1 MTPVDLTKLDKYHDK
16 WVAVSADQK
25 EIKGVGNT
33 PREAIDSAKRNG
45 EEKPILTRTPK
56 DYSTYIL

>member
-1 MTPVDLTKLDKYHDK
+1 MTPIDLTKLGKYHGK
-16 WVAVSADQK
+16 WVAVSSDQQ

-33 PREAIDSAKRNG
+33 PREAIDSARKNG
-45 EEKPILTRTPK
+45 ELKPILTRTPK